1 MGIGLTGNL
10 LTYALLDGAA
20 PGTIPASKDS
30 SIYLRQAGD
39 AEGRLSRTDGRQFI
53 SAKNHLDV

>member
-39 AEGRLSRTDGRQFI
+39 VS
-53 SAKNHLDV
+53 KDVCLGPMSLRNSS